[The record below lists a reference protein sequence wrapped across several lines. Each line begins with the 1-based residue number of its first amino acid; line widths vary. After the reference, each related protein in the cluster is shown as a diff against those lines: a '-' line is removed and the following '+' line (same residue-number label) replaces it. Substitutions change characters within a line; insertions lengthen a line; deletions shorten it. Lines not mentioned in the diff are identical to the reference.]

1 MVLSRELPQPMD
13 PDARMTAEVRLLL
26 ALIGVELDLDDTND
40 KAVRRAMTWCKAV
53 GVTSVLEIVSASLSE
68 EFVKELQLK
77 LAPTRVLLE
86 ALRKGD
92 VLNDGLHVPLEGFSR
107 TATFVRRLQAGQATE
122 QQQEALSALCE
133 YALRVGG
140 ELAPQRAQH

>member
-1 MVLSRELPQPMD
+1 
-13 PDARMTAEVRLLL
+13 
-26 ALIGVELDLDDTND
+26 
-40 KAVRRAMTWCKAV
+40 MTWCKAV

-77 LAPTRVLLE
+77 LAPARVLLE

-92 VLNDGLHVPLEGFSR
+92 VVNDGLHVPIEGFSR
-107 TATFVRRLQAGQATE
+107 TATFVRKLQAGQATE

-140 ELAPQRAQH
+140 DTSRDRVHVSLEGLRKVAQLMTALQAGQAVLPTQQEALSLSA